1 MRVTLCGSSLPQ
13 VGHPLSCNCFSKGKD
28 GRKRGGARSG
38 TMAQVHS
45 FFVPDIPYFVR
56 FDRNERLTIAPS
68 TTIILLFTYSLKPF
82 LSATKEGYEWLFA
95 RELAKSEYMCRI
107 SCGTVGKETNCQP
120 LQQKAMWSGSL
131 LNFRCQTPP

>member
-1 MRVTLCGSSLPQ
+1 MEDTARKLQISRAIIFGRQKYIAKFYDYYQLGMKNADFVT
-13 VGHPLSCNCFSKGKD
+13 
-28 GRKRGGARSG
+28 
-38 TMAQVHS
+38 
-45 FFVPDIPYFVR
+45 I
-56 FDRNERLTIAPS
+56 DRNERLTILSFA
-68 TTIILLFTYSLKPF
+68 TIILLFTYSLKPF
-82 LSATKEGYEWLFA
+82 LPATKEGYEWLFA

>member
-1 MRVTLCGSSLPQ
+1 MRVALCGSSLPQ

-56 FDRNERLTIAPS
+56 FDPQMS
-68 TTIILLFTYSLKPF
+68 SILCEKD
-82 LSATKEGYEWLFA
+82 
-95 RELAKSEYMCRI
+95 RI
-107 SCGTVGKETNCQP
+107 K
-120 LQQKAMWSGSL
+120 
-131 LNFRCQTPP
+131 F